1 MKANRPHLFDTAQQA
16 AAACSTFILDQ
27 LRKAIHDRGEAFIAV
42 SGGSTPK
49 LLFQA
54 LSKADFHWEKVGWFF
69 VDERAVPPT
78 DDQSNYKLAYDNFL
92 GPVGFPPENVVRI
105 EGEIAPFE
113 AAEKYALAIRKRFLL
128 GSTEFPKFDV
138 IQLGMGP
145 DAHTAS
151 LFPGDPLIEDR
162 IGIAAAVR
170 APKPPPDRV
179 TLLPGV
185 LLAARSTAF
194 LVAGEDKRA
203 ALEAVL
209 SGPADVSR
217 YPSQLLAR
225 SGKQI
230 DWFVGAIPGLQ
241 WPE

>member
-1 MKANRPHLFDTAQQA
+1 MKTNRPHLFDAAEQA
-16 AAACSTFILDQ
+16 AESSANYILDV

-54 LSKADFHWEKVGWFF
+54 MRKADFPWKDLAWFF
-69 VDERAVPPT
+69 VDERCVPRT
-78 DDQSNYKLAYDNFL
+78 DEQSNYKLAFDNLL
-92 GPVGFPPENVVRI
+92 GPIGFPQENIFRI
-105 EGEIAPFE
+105 EGELAPKE
-113 AAEKYALAIRKRFLL
+113 AADKYVKAIRKRFLL

-145 DAHTAS
+145 DAHMAS
-151 LFPGDPLIEDR
+151 LFPGDSLINDR
-162 IGIAAAVR
+162 VGIAAAVR

-185 LLAARSTAF
+185 LLAARSTVF
-194 LVAGEDKRA
+194 LVSGEDKRP

-209 SGPADVSR
+209 TGPEDVLK
-217 YPSQLLAR
+217 YPAQLVAR
-225 SGKQI
+225 SGKPV
-230 DWFVGAIPGLQ
+230 DWFIGAIPGFK